1 MSPPEPRAAGAE
13 RKCAAA
19 TSFSAPRGKETLQSM
34 GKVKLFPT
42 PEYNSKQPKDP
53 VVPKLPSTGILLGPS
68 KSGKTVALISMILEQ
83 YRGCFERVIIF
94 SPSINV
100 DDGWRPVKKYI
111 EEVMKVN
118 TDREQVYFEEW
129 DEPALRQI
137 IRQQRK
143 ITETSKQMKL
153 RSLFQILI
161 VIDDFADNPHLH
173 RKTGDSALDTLFV
186 RGRHFQ
192 ISTWVSTQKL
202 RLVSNTVR
210 VNAQFFCVW
219 RLRNQLEKDSL
230 LEELTALVPK
240 QQLEAMYEAAVA
252 EPHSFL
258 YIYLLNPLD
267 KMFHIRFER
276 VFQLKDGAGGGSR
289 LREAAGEQHLLPER
303 APER

>member
-1 MSPPEPRAAGAE
+1 M
-13 RKCAAA
+13 
-19 TSFSAPRGKETLQSM
+19 
-34 GKVKLFPT
+34 
-42 PEYNSKQPKDP
+42 
-53 VVPKLPSTGILLGPS
+53 TGILLGPS

-83 YRGCFERVIIF
+83 YRGCFERIYIF

-111 EEVMKVN
+111 EETMKVPV
-118 TDREQVYFEEW
+118 DREQTYFEEW

-143 ITETSKQMKL
+143 ITETSKQLKM

-173 RKTGDSALDTLFV
+173 KRSGDSALDTLFV

-192 ISTWVSTQKL
+192 ISTLVSTQKL
-202 RLVSNTVR
+202 RLVSNAVR
-210 VNAQFFCVW
+210 VNSQFFCIW

-240 QQLEAMYEAAVA
+240 PQLEAMYEAAVA
-252 EPHSFL
+252 EPYSFL
-258 YIYLLNPLD
+258 YIYLLNPLE

-276 VFQLKDGAGGGSR
+276 VFQLGNATGASSADGAADGDG
-289 LREAAGEQHLLPER
+289 LQQAAGQQHAVPER
-303 APER
+303 VQEH